1 MKQTSYFCVHCFLKY
16 GNISKTFKITPNFQ
30 IINQHF
36 QIVPNS
42 SKKVS
47 FSQVVLIVYGCLKE
61 ALIQII
67 FSCDSQFAKLLML
80 GCLVSIF
87 INTAQYTFRPH
98 AHHIENI
105 LIEKKEYQSEH
116 FDH

>member
-1 MKQTSYFCVHCFLKY
+1 M
-16 GNISKTFKITPNFQ
+16 
-30 IINQHF
+30 
-36 QIVPNS
+36 
-42 SKKVS
+42 
-47 FSQVVLIVYGCLKE
+47 VLIVYGCLKE